1 MDGKTASLPKPKFE
15 TRVIEKD
22 RLYGQICFVS
32 CSKKH
37 KGQSKL
43 EKITD
48 LASFKLYSEKWKS
61 VDHKYNK
68 VFGFADWNNT
78 DEKYAHKAC
87 KSKFFKES
95 LLDLQRLTESSPN
108 ENDTL
113 STPSPSVQRESQ
125 STSVWKST
133 RQNLL
138 YKSNQIERK
147 CIICNNHRYIKG
159 RLDQLIKIAL
169 KRAVDGTYVAESTLK
184 EYAEIHLKLDNE
196 KYIDSANRILLVHGT
211 SSLFA
216 ADVLYHK
223 SCYDGAKTLGGK
235 QN

>member
-1 MDGKTASLPKPKFE
+1 M
-15 TRVIEKD
+15 
-22 RLYGQICFVS
+22 
-32 CSKKH
+32 
-37 KGQSKL
+37 

-48 LASFKLYSEKWKS
+48 LASFKFYSEKWKS

-68 VFGFADWNNT
+68 VFGFVDWNNT

-87 KSKFFKES
+87 KSTFLKNLFLTRKNWQKILRMKMTLYPALVLLFK
-95 LLDLQRLTESSPN
+95 Q
-108 ENDTL
+108 
-113 STPSPSVQRESQ
+113 SQ
-125 STSVWKST
+125 PTSVRKST

-138 YKSNQIERK
+138 YKSNQIEPNK

-159 RLDQLIKIAL
+159 QLDQLINIAL

-196 KYIDSANRILLVHGT
+196 KYIDSANRILLVLGT

-216 ADVLYHK
+216 ADVSYHK
-223 SCYDGAKTLGGK
+223 SCYDGFRSSWWKTKLENK
-235 QN
+235 STTQVLDNKEDPLHKLFRLIQYHIVQKF